1 MEFNSKIL
9 LLLICFSICNCLN
22 SKTNEFLT
30 NTKESKAEETDI
42 PIINVHMEEPDRDPL
57 ELKRYEDER
66 RYEKMRVKDIENQ
79 EINDSRI
86 FQQILASQ
94 NSNLGTLI
102 QLEHSSSQLLKKVT
116 NDFNK

>member
-1 MEFNSKIL
+1 MEFNTKL
-9 LLLICFSICNCLN
+9 FLLLICISFCTCLN
-22 SKTNEFLT
+22 SKSNEFLS

-79 EINDSRI
+79 ELNDSRI
-86 FQQILASQ
+86 FQQILSSQ
-94 NSNLGTLI
+94 NTNLGTLI
-102 QLEHSSSQLLKKVT
+102 QMEHSSSELLKKVT